1 MWCYCSVN
9 SDADT
14 DAPVTWSHFCEGLRR
29 GVEASSAGDPP
40 IANFFS
46 LLTWKFSWSWP
57 ESFLDPDLKVFK
69 VGLCP
74 KLQHGIW
81 RRQQTDHSGN
91 LGRRRWRK
99 QATGLTKVTKATK
112 VDQIFCIEWTSS
124 FSHKSKVEHTRQQL
138 LRQQELQRQQEIQIK
153 QVARSS
159 HYIYRI
165 KSHIIE

>member
-1 MWCYCSVN
+1 MLLLWFWCWYFCSVN
-9 SDADT
+9 SDAAA

-46 LLTWKFSWSWP
+46 SWP

-99 QATGLTKVTKATK
+99 QATGLTKVTK

-159 HYIYRI
+159 HYINW
-165 KSHIIE
+165 